1 MLAFI
6 KPCGIVVSMT
16 EMFTAES
23 LSQVFLFILRTY
35 CKETQSVDDFQRL
48 RYVGYDRA
56 CQLHPYLKNQA
67 KNGSAGAQILLGNV
81 EFLVDKFH
89 CGKHTSFSCMPPDN
103 PLCKY
108 HPALPRFKDIQGTNT
123 NSCEQGFK
131 RLNTYKYA
139 TRKMTQFRR
148 NIFFHTVL
156 KS

>member
-23 LSQVFLFILRTY
+23 LSQVFLFILTTY

-48 RYVGYDRA
+48 RYVGYNRA

-89 CGKHTSFSCMPPDN
+89 CGKHTSFSCMPLITRCAN
-103 PLCKY
+103 ITRLFQGSRIFKAQTQLMRARVQTIKY
-108 HPALPRFKDIQGTNT
+108 LQVCNSQDDAIQKEYLL
-123 NSCEQGFK
+123 S
-131 RLNTYKYA
+131 Y
-139 TRKMTQFRR
+139 RK
-148 NIFFHTVL
+148 
-156 KS
+156 S